1 MIHYFGQII
10 PGERASGSPSWE
22 ICVFCGC
29 CNRWSWTERLKT
41 THVCYFTFSMG
52 FEFSVGLMRSQSRH
66 PQDCVPSRGSRGES
80 SADSSCLCGLL
91 LPSTKAAIGVRPVF
105 VVAVDRA
112 GFSLV
117 WGLFSAC
124 GAWASHRG
132 GFSCHWAQSLGVQA
146 SEVVARGSVAVVPRL

>member
-22 ICVFCGC
+22 GRALVFCGC
-29 CNRWSWTERLKT
+29 CNRWSQTEQLKT
-41 THVCYFTFSMG
+41 THMYYFTHSMD
-52 FEFSVGLMRSQSRH
+52 FKFSVGLMGSQSRH

-91 LPSTKAAIGVRPVF
+91 LPSAKAAIRVKSVFF
-105 VVAVDRA
+105 VVIDCA

-117 WGLFSAC
+117 CELFSAC
-124 GAWASHRG
+124 SVWASHQG
-132 GFSCHWAQSLGVQA
+132 GFSCH
-146 SEVVARGSVAVVPRL
+146 

>member
-1 MIHYFGQII
+1 M
-10 PGERASGSPSWE
+10 
-22 ICVFCGC
+22 
-29 CNRWSWTERLKT
+29 
-41 THVCYFTFSMG
+41 
-52 FEFSVGLMRSQSRH
+52 GLMRSQSRH

-117 WGLFSAC
+117 
-124 GAWASHRG
+124 G
-132 GFSCHWAQSLGVQA
+132 GFSLLAVRGLLTEGASLA
-146 SEVVARGSVAVVPRL
+146 TEHSL